1 MGRVHGIQKGLNT
14 LIAPS
19 IENTRIFPIFFSR
32 LCQNQST
39 KMSTHM
45 VQWKRAILN
54 MEKASGTRHLRMR
67 RQFNR
72 ALRGGS
78 DSESDEEDYVYSE
91 EEEEEDTRTPIEIM
105 REEKRRRY
113 REEKEE
119 DERRDRMRKRGPLME
134 RMRKREKVTNALWTI
149 SNNHYNWKEG
159 RPLWTKGGSDKR
171 LR

>member
-1 MGRVHGIQKGLNT
+1 
-14 LIAPS
+14 
-19 IENTRIFPIFFSR
+19 
-32 LCQNQST
+32 
-39 KMSTHM
+39 MSTHM

-105 REEKRRRY
+105 RKRNDVVTEKRR
-113 REEKEE
+113 K
-119 DERRDRMRKRGPLME
+119 RMSGAIECVKRGPLME

-159 RPLWTKGGSDKR
+159 RPLWTKGGK
-171 LR
+171 